1 MENDSC
7 EKSLLDTVTHEQKA
21 AIEAVLR
28 GDSVFIT
35 GPGGTGKSYLLE
47 ALRQEFKKLGR
58 VLAVTAMTGCA
69 ALLLGSHAKTL
80 HSWAGIGLGK
90 GTVEFVL
97 ASIAKNGR
105 HKKNWRKTDCLVI
118 DEVSMLTPQ
127 LLGFIDQVG
136 QGVRRSKE
144 PFGGL
149 QVVFVGDFYQLPPVA
164 KEEGLAFQSDL
175 WRSVVK
181 GVYQLTKIHRQKDEV
196 FQTILNEAR
205 CGELSDESYAVL
217 EARKAAVWKGQPI
230 RPTMLFTLNAD
241 IDTINA
247 HYYGKLKGDEYVY
260 KMEETE
266 FVARS
271 EGESEDDGIAAIFK
285 KCKKAKAKEKA
296 KPMVVEKHSLYE
308 QEIRLKV
315 GAQVMLLYSLSPKF
329 GLVNGS
335 RGVVR
340 EFTSDGLPRVQF
352 ASFEYLK
359 TIDRH
364 KWRNEDSP
372 MVKSQIPLRL
382 AYALTIHKAQG
393 ASLDSAL
400 VDIGTS
406 TFEYG
411 QAYVALSRVRSL
423 EALYVHE
430 LDRRAFKVHPAVKE
444 FYRSLRSDEEKINSA
459 QTNGSDNA

>member
-1 MENDSC
+1 METC
-7 EKSLLDTVTHEQKA
+7 TAEQRA
-21 AIEAVLR
+21 AIEAVLN

-47 ALRQEFKKLGR
+47 ALRQEFKKVGR
-58 VLAVTAMTGCA
+58 VIAVTAMTGCA

-90 GTVEFVL
+90 GSVDSVL
-97 ASIAKNGR
+97 MNIRKNGR
-105 HKKNWRKTDCLVI
+105 HKKNWRNTDCLVI

-149 QVVFVGDFYQLPPVA
+149 QVVFVGDFYQLPPIC
-164 KEEGLAFQSDL
+164 KEEAMSFAFQCDL
-175 WRSVVK
+175 WKSVVK
-181 GVYQLTKIHRQKDEV
+181 GVYQLTKIHRQKDEA

-205 CGELSDESYAVL
+205 IGDLSDESYTVL
-217 EARKAAVWKGQPI
+217 ESRRAAVWKGQPI

-260 KMEETE
+260 KIEETE
-266 FVARS
+266 VHTLS
-271 EGESEDDGIAAIFK
+271 DKDTDEEKGSSK
-285 KCKKAKAKEKA
+285 KGKKTKP

-308 QEIRLKV
+308 PEIRLKV
-315 GAQVMLLYSLSPKF
+315 GAQVMLLHNLSPDF

-335 RGVVR
+335 RGVVK

-352 ASFEYLK
+352 ASFETLK

-364 KWRNEDSP
+364 EWRNEDSP
-372 MVKSQIPLRL
+372 MVRKQIPLRL

-400 VDIGTS
+400 VDIGAS

-430 LDRRAFKVHPAVKE
+430 LDRRAFRVHPAVKE
-444 FYRSLRSDEEKINSA
+444 FYRGLRSEEEKINSA

>member
-1 MENDSC
+1 MENC
-7 EKSLLDTVTHEQKA
+7 TEEQRT

-28 GDSVFIT
+28 GDSIFLT
-35 GPGGTGKSYLLE
+35 GPGGSGKSYLL
-47 ALRQEFKKLGR
+47 AVLREEFNKAGR

-69 ALLLGSHAKTL
+69 ALLLGTHAKTV

-90 GTVEFVL
+90 GSVDSVL
-97 ASIAKNGR
+97 MSIRKNGR
-105 HKKNWRKTDCLVI
+105 HKKNWKKTDCLVI

-127 LLGFIDQVG
+127 LLSFLDEVG

-149 QVVFVGDFYQLPPVA
+149 QLVFVGDFYQLPPITRDE
-164 KEEGLAFQSDL
+164 KMTFAFQSDL
-175 WRSVVK
+175 WKAVVK
-181 GVYQLTKIHRQKDEV
+181 GVYQLKTIHRQKDPI

-205 CGELSDESYAVL
+205 SGKLSDASYAIL
-217 EARKAAVWKGQPI
+217 EGRKAAVWKGQQI
-230 RPTMLFTLNAD
+230 RPTMLFTRNED

-260 KMEETE
+260 KIEETE
-266 FVARS
+266 IHTLS
-271 EGESEDDGIAAIFK
+271 DDTGEEEGSSK
-285 KCKKAKAKEKA
+285 KGKKTKP

-308 QEIRLKV
+308 PEIRLKV
-315 GAQVMLLYSLSPKF
+315 GAQVMLLHNLSPDF

-335 RGVVR
+335 RGVVK
-340 EFTSDGLPRVQF
+340 EFTSDGLPRVKF
-352 ASFEYLK
+352 ASFDTLK

-364 KWRNEDSP
+364 EWRNEDSP
-372 MVKSQIPLRL
+372 MVRKQIPLRL

-400 VDIGTS
+400 VDIGSS

-423 EALYVHE
+423 EALYIHD
-430 LDRRAFKVHPAVKE
+430 LDRRAFRVHPAVKE
-444 FYRSLRSDEEKINSA
+444 MYETLNCAPAAPE
-459 QTNGSDNA
+459 

>member
-1 MENDSC
+1 METC
-7 EKSLLDTVTHEQKA
+7 TAEQRA
-21 AIEAVLR
+21 AIEAVLN

-47 ALRQEFKKLGR
+47 ALRQEFKKVGR
-58 VLAVTAMTGCA
+58 VIAVTARTWCA

-90 GTVEFVL
+90 GSVDSVL
-97 ASIAKNGR
+97 MNIRKNGR
-105 HKKNWRKTDCLVI
+105 HKKNWRNTDCLVI

-149 QVVFVGDFYQLPPVA
+149 QVVFVGDFYQLPPIS
-164 KEEGLAFQSDL
+164 KEEGMSFAFQCDL
-175 WRSVVK
+175 WKSVVK
-181 GVYQLTKIHRQKDEV
+181 GVYQLTKIHRQKDEA

-205 CGELSDESYAVL
+205 IGDLSDESYTVL
-217 EARKAAVWKGQPI
+217 ESRRAAVWKGQPI

-241 IDTINA
+241 IDTINS
-247 HYYGKLKGDEYVY
+247 HYAGKLVGEERVYVATT
-260 KMEETE
+260 ET
-266 FVARS
+266 APS
-271 EGESEDDGIAAIFK
+271 KTLTADDIAYRVQKLDKDA
-285 KCKKAKAKEKA
+285 
-296 KPMVVEKHSLYE
+296 PYVPSLS
-308 QEIRLKV
+308 LKV
-315 GAQVMLLYSLSPKF
+315 GAQVMLLHNMNPEL

-335 RGVVR
+335 RGVVKGFDTDGVPIVKFIACLENR
-340 EFTSDGLPRVQF
+340 RVEPAQWESDGDVPVVR
-352 ASFEYLK
+352 K
-359 TIDRH
+359 
-364 KWRNEDSP
+364 
-372 MVKSQIPLRL
+372 QIPLRL

-400 VDIGTS
+400 VDIGAS

-430 LDRRAFKVHPAVKE
+430 LDRRAFRVHPAVKE
-444 FYRSLRSDEEKINSA
+444 FYRGLRSEEEKINSA

>member
-1 MENDSC
+1 METC
-7 EKSLLDTVTHEQKA
+7 TEEQRC

-35 GPGGTGKSYLLE
+35 GPGGTGKSYLLN
-47 ALRQEFKKLGR
+47 ALRTEFRKAGR
-58 VLAVTAMTGCA
+58 VIAITAMTGCA
-69 ALLLGSHAKTL
+69 ALLLGTHAKTL

-90 GTVEFVL
+90 GTVESVL

-105 HKKNWRKTDCLVI
+105 HKKNWRDTGCLVI

-127 LLGFIDQVG
+127 LLEFINKVG
-136 QGVRRSKE
+136 QAVRRSKE
-144 PFGGL
+144 PFGGI
-149 QVVFVGDFYQLPPVA
+149 QVVFVGDFYQLPPVS
-164 KEEGLAFQSDL
+164 KEGGSFAFQCDL
-175 WRSVVK
+175 WKSVVK
-181 GVYQLTKIHRQKDEV
+181 GVYQLTKIHRQADPL

-205 CGELSDESYAVL
+205 RGEVSDESYAVL
-217 EARKAAVWKGQPI
+217 ESRKAAVWKGQPI
-230 RPTMLFTLNAD
+230 RPTMLFTRNAD

-260 KMEETE
+260 KMEESA
-266 FVARS
+266 FVAQY
-271 EGESEDDGIAAIFK
+271 ESESDGEGLAPIFRKHK
-285 KCKKAKAKEKA
+285 KKVVKA
-296 KPMVVEKHSLYE
+296 KPMVVDKHSLYE
-308 QEIRLKV
+308 PEIRLKV
-315 GAQVMLLYSLSPKF
+315 GAQVMLLHNLSPEL

-335 RGVVR
+335 RGVVK

-352 ASFEYLK
+352 TSLETLK
-359 TIDRH
+359 TIEH
-364 KWRNEDSP
+364 HEWTNEESLI
-372 MVKSQIPLRL
+372 VRKQIPLRL

-400 VDIGTS
+400 VDIGEA

-430 LDRRAFKVHPAVKE
+430 LDRRAFRVHKDVKE
-444 FYRSLRSDEEKINSA
+444 FYESLNRVI
-459 QTNGSDNA
+459 